1 MSEIPLF
8 GTLSEEDYAALGF
21 RCGLEI
27 HQQLLTERKLFCRC
41 PAGVYTREYDAEI
54 LRHMRP
60 TLSELGEYDG
70 TALMEFK
77 TRKDIIYQLNFETV
91 CTYEM
96 DDSPPFTINEPAVDI
111 TLQMGMLLNLQLIDE
126 LHIARKQYLDGSIPT
141 GFQRTTIVGVNGWIP
156 YRGRRVGI
164 RQLALEEDS
173 CREVSDLGHTRT
185 YIGDRLGM
193 PLIETVTEP
202 HMYTPHQAAE
212 VGQILRL
219 LVISTGNVR
228 RGIGTA
234 RQDVNVSITGGTRI
248 EIKGVPRLPLIPRL
262 THYEAFRQKSLLE
275 IRQELRARK
284 IKPQGWQAPQAEV
297 SHLLQK
303 APFDPMVKS
312 LRKGGRVMALA
323 LPGFEGLLSR
333 STQPH
338 TPFLQEFADRVRV
351 VACLQECPNLLCSD
365 TDAQLLKPGQWSKI
379 QKALGVGASA
389 VVVLVWGQVE
399 DVQTAA
405 KEIEIRAVEAMEGVP
420 SETRQALAD
429 GTNGFER
436 ILPGPDRMYPDT
448 DLPPMAISQPRRDE
462 IRKKLP
468 EPPWERIGRYGRVG
482 VPEGLSRELILCGRA
497 ELFDRVLDCTS
508 EIRPSLTAYML
519 VCKWKAAKRRGL
531 PVGSL
536 SGDFWEE
543 LFRLAGQRGW
553 AKEVVYDLLDRALAE
568 GRDLAREEM
577 LELVPETLETDQLRQ
592 RVEQAMSR
600 SAFHPRKGGRPEV
613 DRRRGHAMGVAMSE
627 VRGRAEGR
635 TIRECV
641 ERLAGCVAPE
651 GEAA

>member
-1 MSEIPLF
+1 
-8 GTLSEEDYAALGF
+8 
-21 RCGLEI
+21 
-27 HQQLLTERKLFCRC
+27 
-41 PAGVYTREYDAEI
+41 
-54 LRHMRP
+54 
-60 TLSELGEYDG
+60 
-70 TALMEFK
+70 
-77 TRKDIIYQLNFETV
+77 
-91 CTYEM
+91 
-96 DDSPPFTINEPAVDI
+96 
-111 TLQMGMLLNLQLIDE
+111 
-126 LHIARKQYLDGSIPT
+126 
-141 GFQRTTIVGVNGWIP
+141 
-156 YRGRRVGI
+156 
-164 RQLALEEDS
+164 
-173 CREVSDLGHTRT
+173 
-185 YIGDRLGM
+185 
-193 PLIETVTEP
+193 
-202 HMYTPHQAAE
+202 
-212 VGQILRL
+212 
-219 LVISTGNVR
+219 
-228 RGIGTA
+228 
-234 RQDVNVSITGGTRI
+234 
-248 EIKGVPRLPLIPRL
+248 
-262 THYEAFRQKSLLE
+262 
-275 IRQELRARK
+275 LRARK

-303 APFDPMVKS
+303 APFGPLVKS

-333 STQPH
+333 NTQPH

-389 VVVLVWGQVE
+389 VVVLVWGQVG
-399 DVQTAA
+399 DVRTAA

-448 DLPPMAISQPRRDE
+448 DLPPMAISQLRRDE

-468 EPPWERIGRYGRVG
+468 EPPWERIGRYARVG
-482 VPEGLSRELILCGRA
+482 VSEGLSRELILCGRA
-497 ELFDRVLDCTS
+497 ELFDRVLEGTS
-508 EIRPSLTAYML
+508 EIRPSLAAYML

-536 SGDFWEE
+536 SGHFWEE

-553 AKEVVYDLLDRALAE
+553 AKEVVYDLLGRALAE
-568 GRDLAREEM
+568 GRDLTREEM
-577 LELVPETLETDQLRQ
+577 LQLAPAALETDQLRQ

-600 SAFHPRKGGRPEV
+600 SAFHPRKGGRPET

-641 ERLAGCVAPE
+641 ERLAGCLAPE